1 MGFSFGGGGVG
12 YGNLRLVLLDLV
24 LTLLGVVLLC
34 KMNIFLS

>member
-1 MGFSFGGGGVG
+1 MGFFGGEGG